1 MPVVATVAYND
12 VAIRKTPNR
21 WRSNGSVEVECSEW
35 NPLYGDAVHF
45 SQEAHDHQDAAS
57 ICYLL
62 CCMNT
67 HQPGTA

>member
-12 VAIRKTPNR
+12 IAIRKTPNR

-45 SQEAHDHQDAAS
+45 S
-57 ICYLL
+57 
-62 CCMNT
+62 
-67 HQPGTA
+67 